1 VSTPP
6 PTPAPDRLAF
16 RWGRWSFVAG
26 CVALAICVAGA
37 LLGAPHQFIRAYL
50 AAYTFVLGTA
60 LGGMAILMIYHLT
73 GGAWGYLIR
82 RVLEAQ
88 MRTLPLMALLF
99 VPIGFGLET
108 LYLWARPE
116 LVRQDEHLQGQQ
128 FWLNPQF
135 FLGRAVIYFGIWLLL
150 AAVLSLRSWRQD
162 RTGDERIPTGLERLG
177 EIGLVLFGTTMHF
190 AAFDWLE
197 TLQPS
202 FHSTIFPM
210 LVVSGQLLSAQAFA
224 VIVFIAFVM
233 PREASR
239 IVSTRALND
248 LGNILLAFLVIW
260 AYMNFFQFMLIWIAN
275 LSSDALWY
283 APRSRGI
290 WRPLV
295 WCLLFSNF
303 VIPFFLLLMRSIK
316 QHPQSLAKVAALIL
330 VSQLVFNYY
339 LVVPVFQAHGLLE
352 HWMDFLLPI
361 GLGGLWFAL
370 FVNRLR
376 SRPLLPVH
384 DPNVE
389 KAAHL
394 RALDEEDFE
403 REHVLVRSGTT

>member
-1 VSTPP
+1 VIS
-6 PTPAPDRLAF
+6 AASDRLHDV
-16 RWGRWSFVAG
+16 RWGRWSLLVG
-26 CVALAICVAGA
+26 CIALGLCVIGA
-37 LLGAPHQFIRAYL
+37 LLGDPDQFFRAYL
-50 AAYTFVLGTA
+50 AAYMFVLGLG
-60 LGGMAILMIYHLT
+60 LGGLAILMIYHLT

-88 MRTLPLMALLF
+88 MRTLPLIALLF
-99 VPIGFGLET
+99 VPIGFGIEV
-108 LYLWARPE
+108 LYLWARPD
-116 LVRQDEHLQGQQ
+116 LVRADERLQSQQ
-128 FWLNPQF
+128 FYLNKDF
-135 FLGRAVIYFGIWLLL
+135 FLGRAAIYFAIWLFFALL
-150 AAVLSLRSWRQD
+150 LTLRSRRQD
-162 RTGDERIPTGLERLG
+162 QTDDERIPNGLERLG

-197 TLQPS
+197 TLQPT

-210 LVVSGQLLSAQAFA
+210 LVVSGQLLSAQALA
-224 VIVFIAFVM
+224 VIVFIAFVL
-233 PREASR
+233 PRDAASIASR
-239 IVSTRALND
+239 RALND
-248 LGNILLAFLVIW
+248 LGNILFAFLVIW

-283 APRSRGI
+283 APRSQGA

-295 WCLLFSNF
+295 WALCFANF

-316 QHPQSLAKVAALIL
+316 QHPPSLAKVAALIL
-330 VSQLVFNYY
+330 FSQVVFNYY

-352 HWMDFLLPI
+352 HWMDFVMPI
-361 GLGGLWFAL
+361 GLGGIWFAL

-384 DPNVE
+384 DPNQE

-394 RALDEEDFE
+394 RVLDEEDLE
-403 REHVLVRSGTT
+403 REHVLAHSGT